1 MKGKLVVFSAPSGAG
16 KTTIV
21 KYILGL
27 DLGLEFSISA
37 TSRKIRNNEINGQ
50 DYYFLS
56 PEEFVHKVENQEFIE
71 WEEVY
76 SGQYYGT
83 LKQEIERIRNKGSH
97 VVFDVDVVGGLN
109 IKKLYGADALSIFV
123 MSPSF
128 SILEERLRNRSTE
141 DETSLQ
147 KRLNKAMEETGY
159 ADKFDVVLINN
170 KLEDTFLQAKEIV
183 TNFLK

>member
-1 MKGKLVVFSAPSGAG
+1 MKGKLVIFSAPSGAG

-21 KYILGL
+21 KHILSL
-27 DLGLEFSISA
+27 DLGLEFSVSA

-56 PEEFVHKVENQEFIE
+56 PEEFVKKIDNHEFIE

-76 SGQYYGT
+76 TGQYYGT
-83 LKQEIERIRNKGSH
+83 LKQEIERIRNAGRH

-109 IKKLYGADALSIFV
+109 IKKLYGEDALAIFV

-141 DETSLQ
+141 DEASLK
-147 KRLNKAMEETGY
+147 KRLDKAMEETKY
-159 ADKFDVVLINN
+159 AEKFDVVLINN
-170 KLEDTFLQAKEIV
+170 KLDETLAKAKEIV
-183 TNFLK
+183 IDFLK

>member
-97 VVFDVDVVGGLN
+97 VVFDVDVVGGQN